1 MKEEKKVSFPVTPQ
15 EHERIKQ
22 LAQKER
28 RTIKLLFFN
37 ALDKLYPGWDREE
50 KKAAPSRTAIPLEA

>member
-1 MKEEKKVSFPVTPQ
+1 MTEEKKVSFPVTPE

-22 LAQKER
+22 LAKKER

-37 ALDKLYPGWDREE
+37 ALDKLHPGWDREE
-50 KKAAPSRTAIPLEA
+50 KENGSK

>member
-28 RTIKLLFFN
+28 RTIKLLSFN
-37 ALDKLYPGWDREE
+37 ARGKLYAGWDGEDQR
-50 KKAAPSRTAIPLEA
+50 SGSQ

>member
-37 ALDKLYPGWDREE
+37 ALDKLYPCLLYTSI
-50 KKAAPSRTAIPLEA
+50 AAFVLAVALGL